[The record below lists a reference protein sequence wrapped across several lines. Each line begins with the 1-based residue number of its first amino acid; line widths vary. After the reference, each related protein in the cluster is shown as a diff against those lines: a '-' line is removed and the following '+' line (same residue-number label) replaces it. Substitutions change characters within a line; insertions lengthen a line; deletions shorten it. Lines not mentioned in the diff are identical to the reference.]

1 MIIKRSLKYKMVSK
15 RRYKKMN
22 KQFNHITIEGRVG
35 QEPEQKGSLV
45 IFTLANNRQFK
56 NANGEKEQKTTWV
69 KCIAAGKQADY
80 IKSYVHKG
88 SALMLEGHLQN
99 NNWTDA
105 KGIKHSEIQV
115 VVDKIEIMNSVKR
128 DKAETNAAPELNQ
141 DKEMK
146 QSQVPNQEQEMQQST
161 GMHR

>member
-1 MIIKRSLKYKMVSK
+1 
-15 RRYKKMN
+15 MN
-22 KQFNHITIEGRVG
+22 KQFNHLTIEGRVG

-45 IFTLANNRQFK
+45 IFTLANNRQFQ

-69 KCIAAGKQADY
+69 KCIAAGNKADY

-99 NNWTDA
+99 NNWTDTQ
-105 KGIKHSEIQV
+105 GNKHSEIQV

-128 DKAETNAAPELNQ
+128 DKVETNAASELNQ
-141 DKEMK
+141 NNEMK
-146 QSQVPNQEQEMQQST
+146 QSQVPNQDQEMQQNT